1 MMRRWL
7 GGALVLVALAGLA
20 ARTGAARLPHVRPS
34 PVDARTLRSGDGAG
48 QAVGVGGE
56 RGAPAVAALPNT
68 ATATV
73 QPRSG
78 LVTDTFTFS
87 LAGFVPRERVA
98 VHVQPP
104 PEAVDL
110 LRELA
115 GLPEDTTTA
124 VDETGTG
131 QFALRP
137 AEAWGPSPPGIWR
150 VRFTGEMS
158 GASAD
163 AAIELQWCG
172 C

>member
-7 GGALVLVALAGLA
+7 GGVLVLMALAGPA
-20 ARTGAARLPHVRPS
+20 ARIGGFLPHARPS
-34 PVDARTLRSGDGAG
+34 PVDAHAAPPAWAG
-48 QAVGVGGE
+48 SE
-56 RGAPAVAALPNT
+56 RGAAVVAALPNT
-68 ATATV
+68 AAVTV

-87 LAGFVPRERVA
+87 LSGFAPWERVL

-104 PEAVDL
+104 PEAMDL

-115 GLPEDTTTA
+115 GLPEDTATA

-150 VRFTGEMS
+150 VRFTGEVS

-163 AAIELQWCG
+163 TAIELLWCG